1 MMVSRFFTAV
11 TALIIALSLA
21 GCGDSG
27 SSAAQAPR
35 FSFTDIDGKEY
46 SSESLKD
53 HVTMVKFWST
63 DCTTCVAQ
71 MPDNIEYY
79 NEFHDQGFDLIAVAL
94 KHDPLDYVRNFTD
107 SRHLP
112 FIVVSDHDGAI
123 SEAFGDIR
131 MTPTAFLIDKQGRII
146 KRYLG
151 NYDKTAFKQTLKKAL
166 DKS

>member
-1 MMVSRFFTAV
+1 MMLFRFFA
-11 TALIIALSLA
+11 ALIIAVSITA
-21 GCGDSG
+21 CSDSSS
-27 SSAAQAPR
+27 SSAKAPS
-35 FSFTDIDGKEY
+35 FSFTDINGKEY

-107 SRHLP
+107 SRNLP

-131 MTPTAFLIDKQGRII
+131 MTPTALLIDKQGRII

-151 NYDKTAFKQTLKKAL
+151 NYDKAAFKQTLKKAL
-166 DKS
+166 EQSS